1 MMSTDMDTL
10 PPDPILDRRQQ
21 IRAITAKTLRR
32 RTRSSQVFIGAISL
46 SLVIALVPLVLVLY
60 TIVLRGGKDLSLAFV
75 TQLPQVPTIGAE
87 NAIGGIGNAIIGTLI
102 VAAMSAAMAI
112 PLSMVLGLYLVEMET
127 RLSRIFRASVEILSG
142 VPSILLGVFA
152 YIFIVIPQHHFS
164 AFAASVALALLMTPV
179 ITKAV
184 ETALRG
190 VPDTVTEAGLALG
203 ARRSVVAR
211 RVVLPA
217 ARPGIITGT
226 LLALARAMGET
237 APLLLIIGATD
248 SATWDLNPFHSMSA
262 LPTLA
267 YFYSSSAFPSQ
278 HAAAWG
284 VAFVLVVLVLILNL
298 TSRYIS
304 ARLNRRVQS

>member
-1 MMSTDMDTL
+1 MTETLSSL
-10 PPDPILDRRQQ
+10 PPDPIYDRREQ

-32 RTRSSQVFIGAISL
+32 RSRMSQLFTWALSTSL
-46 SLVIALVPLVLVLY
+46 LIALIPLALVLF
-60 TIVLRGGKDLSLAFV
+60 TIVQRGGSDLSVAFV
-75 TQLPQVPTIGAE
+75 TRLPQVPTIGQQ
-87 NAIGGIGNAIIGTLI
+87 NSIGGIGNAIVGTLI
-102 VAAMSAAMAI
+102 VAAMSSAMAI
-112 PLSMVLGLYLVEMET
+112 PLSLILGLYLVEMET
-127 RLSRIFRASVEILSG
+127 RLSRIFRATVEILSG

-152 YIFIVIPQHHFS
+152 YIFIVLPQHHFS
-164 AFAASVALALLMTPV
+164 AFAASVALALLMAPV

-184 ETALRG
+184 ETAIRG

-248 SATWDLNPFHSMSA
+248 SSTWDLNPFHSMSA
-262 LPTLA
+262 LPTLT
-267 YFYSSSAFPSQ
+267 YFYSGSAFPSQ
-278 HAAAWG
+278 HRAAWG
-284 VAFVLVVLVLILNL
+284 VALVLVLLVLILNL
-298 TSRYIS
+298 TSRFIS
-304 ARLNRRVQS
+304 ARLNRKAQM

>member
-1 MMSTDMDTL
+1 MTETLNTL
-10 PPDPILDRRQQ
+10 PPDPIYDRREQ

-32 RTRSSQVFIGAISL
+32 RSRMSQLFTWALSTSL
-46 SLVIALVPLVLVLY
+46 LIALIPLALVLY
-60 TIVLRGGKDLSLAFV
+60 TIVQRGGSDLSVAFV
-75 TQLPQVPTIGAE
+75 TKLPQVPTIGAQ
-87 NAIGGIGNAIIGTLI
+87 NSIGGIGNAIVGTLI
-102 VAAMSAAMAI
+102 VAAMSSAMAI
-112 PLSMVLGLYLVEMET
+112 PLSLILGLYLVEMET
-127 RLSRIFRASVEILSG
+127 RLSRIFRATVEILSG

-152 YIFIVIPQHHFS
+152 YIFIVLPQHHFS
-164 AFAASVALALLMTPV
+164 AFAASVALALLMAPV

-184 ETALRG
+184 ETAIRG

-248 SATWDLNPFHSMSA
+248 SSTWDLNPFHSMSA
-262 LPTLA
+262 LPTLT
-267 YFYSSSAFPSQ
+267 YFYSGSAFPSQ
-278 HAAAWG
+278 HRAAWG
-284 VAFVLVVLVLILNL
+284 VALVLVLLVLILNL
-298 TSRYIS
+298 TSRFIS
-304 ARLNRRVQS
+304 ARLNRKAQM

>member
-1 MMSTDMDTL
+1 MTETLNTL
-10 PPDPILDRRQQ
+10 PPDPIYDRREQ

-32 RTRSSQVFIGAISL
+32 RSRMSQLFTWALSTSL
-46 SLVIALVPLVLVLY
+46 LIALIPLALVLY
-60 TIVLRGGKDLSLAFV
+60 TIVQRGGSDLSVAFV
-75 TQLPQVPTIGAE
+75 TKLPQVPTIGAQ
-87 NAIGGIGNAIIGTLI
+87 NSIGGIGNAIVGTLI
-102 VAAMSAAMAI
+102 VAAMSSAMAI
-112 PLSMVLGLYLVEMET
+112 PLSLILGLYLVEMET
-127 RLSRIFRASVEILSG
+127 RLSRIFRATVEILSG

-152 YIFIVIPQHHFS
+152 SIFIVLPQHHFS
-164 AFAASVALALLMTPV
+164 AFAASVALALLMAPV

-184 ETALRG
+184 ETAIRG

-248 SATWDLNPFHSMSA
+248 SSTWDLNPFHSMSA
-262 LPTLA
+262 LPTLT
-267 YFYSSSAFPSQ
+267 YFYSGSAFPSQ
-278 HAAAWG
+278 HRAAWG
-284 VAFVLVVLVLILNL
+284 VALVLVLLVLILNL
-298 TSRYIS
+298 TSRFIS
-304 ARLNRRVQS
+304 ARLNRKAQM

>member
-1 MMSTDMDTL
+1 VSDLLNTL
-10 PPDPILDRRQQ
+10 PPDPIYDRREK

-32 RTRSSQVFIGAISL
+32 RTRLSQLFVGAISTT
-46 SLVIALVPLVLVLY
+46 LVIALVPLVLVLY
-60 TIVLRGGKDLSLAFV
+60 TIVQRGGSDLTLAFV
-75 TQLPQVPTIGAE
+75 TKLPQVPTIGQQ
-87 NAIGGIGNAIIGTLI
+87 NAIGGIGNAIVGTLI
-102 VAAMSAAMAI
+102 VAAMAAAMAI
-112 PLSMVLGLYLVEMET
+112 PLSLILGLYLVEMNT
-127 RLSRIFRASVEILSG
+127 RLARIFRGGVEILSG
-142 VPSILLGVFA
+142 IPSILLGVFA

-184 ETALRG
+184 ETAIRG
-190 VPDTVTEAGLALG
+190 VPDAVTEAGLALG

-248 SATWDLNPFHSMSA
+248 SSTWDLNPFHSMSA
-262 LPTLA
+262 LPTLT
-267 YFYSSSAFPSQ
+267 YFYSNSSFPSQ
-278 HAAAWG
+278 HRAAWG
-284 VAFVLVVLVLILNL
+284 VALVLVVLVLILNV
-298 TSRYIS
+298 TSRLIS
-304 ARLNRRVQS
+304 ARLSRRAQA

>member
-1 MMSTDMDTL
+1 MTETLNSL
-10 PPDPILDRRQQ
+10 PPDPIYDRREQ

-32 RTRSSQVFIGAISL
+32 RTRMSQLFTWALSTSL
-46 SLVIALVPLVLVLY
+46 LVALIPLALVLF
-60 TIVLRGGKDLSLAFV
+60 TIVQRGGSDLSVAFV
-75 TQLPQVPTIGAE
+75 TKLPQVPTIGQQ

-102 VAAMSAAMAI
+102 VAAMSSAMAI
-112 PLSMVLGLYLVEMET
+112 PLSLILGLYLVEMET
-127 RLSRIFRASVEILSG
+127 RLSRLFRATVEILSG

-152 YIFIVIPQHHFS
+152 YIFIVLPQHHFS

-184 ETALRG
+184 ETAIRG

-248 SATWDLNPFHSMSA
+248 SSTWDLNPFHSMSA
-262 LPTLA
+262 LPTLT
-267 YFYSSSAFPSQ
+267 YFYSGSAFPSQ
-278 HAAAWG
+278 HRAAWG
-284 VAFVLVVLVLILNL
+284 VALVLVLLVLILNL
-298 TSRYIS
+298 TSRFIS
-304 ARLNRRVQS
+304 ARLNRKAQM